1 MFQRLITRRLAWLR
15 LPAVLMLLVI
25 AALARADVEAQP
37 GNQILTQTSISTST
51 NPVYGGQSA
60 TLNINVSGAG
70 GTPSGSVTIF
80 RSCSYTCGT
89 GFQSVG
95 SVALINGQAT
105 FDTGAL
111 TAYGGAQRTYTYRAI
126 YGGDTAFAASES
138 GELTV
143 GVQQAP
149 TMTVVTVAP
158 TPSTLG
164 QSVTFT
170 VTVTAL
176 AGHPDVYC
184 NSSPG
189 IALYDGQTL
198 IAESGYGIRCNQFS
212 FTTNSLAAGT
222 HNIKAVFTGGTE
234 HTSSTSPVLVHN
246 VTAGAVEITITPTS
260 LPVATRGFAVSTSFA
275 ASGGVA
281 PYSYA
286 LAPGSSLP
294 TGVTLSPAGVLG
306 GVPTQ
311 TGTFNFT
318 VRATDSATGTGPYVG
333 QQAVTLTVNPAV
345 LTLTPATLS
354 AGTVAQDYGQTFEAT
369 GGVGSVSFSLASGT
383 LPAGLSFSSDG
394 VLSGT
399 PTAGGSF
406 TIEVQASDEYGNT
419 GSRSYTLLVQAPSI
433 AITPT
438 SLPAAT
444 RGIAVNA
451 SFAASGGVA
460 PYSYAL
466 APGSSLPTGVTLS
479 PAGVLGGV
487 PTQTGTF
494 NFTVRATDSATGTG
508 PYVGQQEV
516 TLTVNGA
523 VISLTPANLPDVLE
537 GRPYAQALTASGGV
551 GPYTFAVSGGALPEG
566 VTLSSGGVLSGTP
579 NAAGVFSFDVTAT
592 DAFGNSGAATMTLA
606 VSARPNPALSADI
619 RGLLSSED
627 SLSQR
632 FAWTQLGNFH
642 ARFDSLRS
650 GGGNGGG
657 MRLSSRIADGAFA
670 YTPAQAQGRQD
681 VFGASFGGP
690 RRFDG
695 QADGMFGGF
704 ASDYGWNFAPGEI
717 EGSETSLGLASGGGP
732 IGPREA
738 GSWEFWTG
746 GTIGIG
752 RRDAV
757 DGAARFDFQS
767 EGISAGL
774 DLKLSDRLAVGLGG
788 GFGRER
794 VDIGSDGSTSRAHN
808 GVAAVYGTFTPIENL
823 FVDAVV
829 GGGALSFDLKRY
841 DASASGFAEGT
852 RDGTMRFASLSF
864 GINRRLDRLNWQAF
878 GRIEHLGADLDA
890 YTETGAGIWS
900 LSYLERS
907 LTSTAG
913 ALGASASMNGLKIG
927 TALFSPRVRLEW
939 RHEFDEAGSQGIRY
953 ADWVDSPI
961 YTVTETGLARDQLAI
976 GLGAGLYLDD
986 DWSVA
991 ADLSGRFDRDSEAGS
1006 MRLEVSRRF

>member
-1 MFQRLITRRLAWLR
+1 VNVRELPSVTLTSSQNPSLIGDIVNFTITVSGTRGTATGQVLLLDGGTTIGTASLSNGTTTFSIPGLTAGSHALSATYGGDDNYEARTTETLTQVVNTLGITPGTLPGGTVGVAYSQNLGVFGGSAPYSFTVLAGS
-15 LPAVLMLLVI
+15 LPAGLSLN
-25 AALARADVEAQP
+25 EASGQ
-37 GNQILTQTSISTST
+37 LT
-51 NPVYGGQSA
+51 
-60 TLNINVSGAG
+60 
-70 GTPSGSVTIF
+70 GTPSSAGTASFTIGVVDSGGRTGSQAYALAVTPAPNIVLTPASWPAAPVGAPYEQSVAASGGTAPYSYTLSAGALPPGLALDTATGAVTGTPTAGGIFNFTISVTDN
-80 RSCSYTCGT
+80 TGQVGT
-89 GFQSVG
+89 
-95 SVALINGQAT
+95 QAYS
-105 FDTGAL
+105 L
-111 TAYGGAQRTYTYRAI
+111 
-126 YGGDTAFAASES
+126 S
-138 GELTV
+138 
-143 GVQQAP
+143 
-149 TMTVVTVAP
+149 
-158 TPSTLG
+158 
-164 QSVTFT
+164 
-170 VTVTAL
+170 
-176 AGHPDVYC
+176 
-184 NSSPG
+184 
-189 IALYDGQTL
+189 
-198 IAESGYGIRCNQFS
+198 IAEADI
-212 FTTNSLAAGT
+212 A
-222 HNIKAVFTGGTE
+222 
-234 HTSSTSPVLVHN
+234 
-246 VTAGAVEITITPTS
+246 ITPTS
-260 LPVATRGFAVSTSFA
+260 LPAATRGFAVSTSFA

-333 QQAVTLTVNPAV
+333 QQA
-345 LTLTPATLS
+345 
-354 AGTVAQDYGQTFEAT
+354 
-369 GGVGSVSFSLASGT
+369 
-383 LPAGLSFSSDG
+383 
-394 VLSGT
+394 
-399 PTAGGSF
+399 
-406 TIEVQASDEYGNT
+406 
-419 GSRSYTLLVQAPSI
+419 
-433 AITPT
+433 
-438 SLPAAT
+438 
-444 RGIAVNA
+444 
-451 SFAASGGVA
+451 
-460 PYSYAL
+460 
-466 APGSSLPTGVTLS
+466 
-479 PAGVLGGV
+479 
-487 PTQTGTF
+487 
-494 NFTVRATDSATGTG
+494 
-508 PYVGQQEV
+508 V

-606 VSARPNPALSADI
+606 ISARPNPALSADI

-657 MRLSSRIADGAFA
+657 IRLSSRIADDAFA
-670 YTPAQAQGRQD
+670 YTPQQAQGRQD

-864 GINRRLDRLNWQAF
+864 GINRKLDRLNWQAF

-939 RHEFDEAGSQGIRY
+939 RHEFDEAASQGIRY

-976 GLGAGLYLDD
+976 GLGAGLHLDD

-1006 MRLEVSRRF
+1006 MRLEISRRF